1 MTLLGKIF
9 TVLIFIQSLVFMSFA
24 VAVYATH
31 KNWRDVVMRE
41 RDEVKQGEEVGLV
54 FQLEDAEKRYEEK
67 DAEKRKVENQL
78 AMEKAA
84 RRQALATLE
93 ARDRQL
99 RERLAA
105 TEERNAQLVQSE
117 RLAVAAMDASQRN
130 VIAIK
135 DEVVGLRD
143 RIRTV
148 ALDRD
153 SQFQR
158 VAALTDQVHGARTI
172 RARLE
177 ERRDQLSGE
186 LAKARE
192 VMQRHDIDVNEPPEN
207 RAPTVDGIAPTVDGI
222 VTATSKSG
230 LVEISIGSDDG
241 LREGHQLEVFSGS
254 SYLGRIKIRKTSPDR
269 AVGEI
274 IPEYRKGDIKKG
286 DRVATRLS
294 K

>member
-31 KNWRDVVMRE
+31 KNWRDVVLRE
-41 RDEVKQGEEVGLV
+41 RDDVKQGEELGLI
-54 FQLEDAEKRYEEK
+54 FQLEDARTRFDQKN
-67 DAEKRKVENQL
+67 AEKIKVENQL

-143 RIRTV
+143 RITTV

-153 SQFQR
+153 SQFTR
-158 VAALTDQVHGARTI
+158 VVALTDQVHGARTV

-177 ERRDQLSGE
+177 ERRDQLSGD

-192 VMQRHDIDVNEPPEN
+192 VMQRKGIDPNEPPEN
-207 RAPTVDGIAPTVDGI
+207 TPPKVDGQ
-222 VTATSKSG
+222 VTAVSSSG

-241 LREGHQLEVFSGS
+241 IREGHQLEVFSGS
-254 SYLGRIKIRKTSPDR
+254 SYLGRIKIRRTAPDR
-269 AVGEI
+269 AVGEV
-274 IPEYRKGDIKKG
+274 IPEYRKGEIKKG

-294 K
+294 R

>member
-54 FQLEDAEKRYEEK
+54 FQLEDAEKRYEDK

-105 TEERNAQLVQSE
+105 SEERNAQLVQSE

-153 SQFQR
+153 AQFQR

-207 RAPTVDGIAPTVDGI
+207 RAPTVDGV

-241 LREGHQLEVFSGS
+241 LREGHQLEVYSGS

-286 DRVATRLS
+286 DRVATRLN